1 MKCAEV
7 LLKLADYSYQ
17 ETSIQEN
24 VSIEAHLDKCLS
36 CQKEYKLILKENAMF
51 FDYQTNV
58 VDIDVSPKLWENVK
72 QNISQPNLP
81 RPITTTSSSVI
92 RPTLFNNLSLLTTP
106 SFLSRLTSS
115 LLSSYRDFVS
125 NPVRFFEQLFQIE
138 DSLRRDEKYW
148 RVGKTVAVVLW
159 LFSAFSYVSILQE
172 IPKGFSESKKLTKII
187 DLSPLPFPQNLTKNP
202 STGNNNTDNSSSNI
216 TNKNNVT
223 SKNSIAKSKPVVLPN
238 VLLPGELPSI
248 SGSGND
254 FLTLANKNLE
264 EIPANGS
271 GNGGGIGSGIGS
283 GSASG
288 TGNTSS
294 LQIEIVPAEEVYN
307 IKDTGVIP
315 PRILSKKTPSY
326 TKEAIEEKI
335 EGVIILSVI
344 FATDSS
350 VKEIKI
356 IQGLGYG
363 LDEEAIKAASQIKF
377 IPATKDGKLVN
388 VRARLEYTL
397 NLF

>member
-36 CQKEYKLILKENAMF
+36 CQQEYELILKENEMF
-51 FDYQTNV
+51 FDYQTNI
-58 VDIDVSPKLWENVK
+58 VDIDVNPTLWENIK

-81 RPITTTSSSVI
+81 RPITTTNPNLI
-92 RPTLFNNLSLLTTP
+92 RPTIFNNLSLLTTP

-115 LLSSYRDFVS
+115 LLSSYKDFVNS
-125 NPVRFFEQLFQIE
+125 PVCFFKQCFLVEN
-138 DSLRRDEKYW
+138 SLGHDKQNW

-159 LFSAFSYVSILQE
+159 LFSAFSYVNILQE
-172 IPKGFSESKKLTKII
+172 MPKGFSESKKLTKII
-187 DLSPLPFPQNLTKNP
+187 DLSPLPFPKGLAKKS
-202 STGNNNTDNSSSNI
+202 STGNNNVENLSSNI
-216 TNKNNVT
+216 SSKNNVT
-223 SKNSIAKSKPVVLPN
+223 SKNSIAKSKPVVLPS

-254 FLTLANKNLE
+254 FLALADNNLG
-264 EIPANGS
+264 EITASGN
-271 GNGGGIGSGIGS
+271 GNGGGIGSG
-283 GSASG
+283 SALG

-294 LQIEIVPAEEVYN
+294 LEIEIVPAEEVYN
-307 IKDTGVIP
+307 IKDFGVVP
-315 PRILSKKTPSY
+315 PRVLSKKAPSY

-335 EGVIILSVI
+335 EGVIVLSVI

-377 IPATKDGKLVN
+377 IPATKDGKAVN

>member
-17 ETSIQEN
+17 ETSTQEN

-36 CQKEYKLILKENAMF
+36 CQQEYELILKENEMF
-51 FDYQTNV
+51 FDYQTNI
-58 VDIDVSPKLWENVK
+58 VDIDVSPALWENIK

-81 RPITTTSSSVI
+81 AHITTNSSVI
-92 RPTLFNNLSLLTTP
+92 RPTIFNNLSLLTTP

-115 LLSSYRDFVS
+115 LLSSYRDFVN
-125 NPVRFFEQLFQIE
+125 NPVRFFEQLLQIE
-138 DSLRRDEKYW
+138 NSGHDKQNW

-159 LFSAFSYVSILQE
+159 LFSAFSYVSILQQM
-172 IPKGFSESKKLTKII
+172 PKGFSESKKLTKII
-187 DLSPLPFPQNLTKNP
+187 DLAPLPFPQNSAKNP
-202 STGNNNTDNSSSNI
+202 SKENPKTGSLPNNIANSSKMSAKNSVV
-216 TNKNNVT
+216 KNN
-223 SKNSIAKSKPVVLPN
+223 SVVLPSI
-238 VLLPGELPSI
+238 LLQGEIPSI
-248 SGSGND
+248 SGNGND
-254 FLTLANKNLE
+254 FLTFSDKNLGE
-264 EIPANGS
+264 MTGGSNGNSSGGGS
-271 GNGGGIGSGIGS
+271 GEN
-283 GSASG
+283 ALG
-288 TGNTSS
+288 TGNSS
-294 LQIEIVPAEEVYN
+294 ILEIEMVSDNKVYN
-307 IKDTGVIP
+307 INDAGVVP
-315 PRILSKKTPSY
+315 PRILSKKAPSY

-350 VKEIKI
+350 IKEIKI
-356 IQGLGYG
+356 TQGLGYG

-377 IPATKDGKLVN
+377 IPATKDGKTVN

>member
-36 CQKEYKLILKENAMF
+36 CQQEYELILKENEMF
-51 FDYQTNV
+51 FDYQTNI
-58 VDIDVSPKLWENVK
+58 VDIDVNPTLWENIK

-81 RPITTTSSSVI
+81 RPITITNPNLI
-92 RPTLFNNLSLLTTP
+92 RPTIFNNLSLLTTP
-106 SFLSRLTSS
+106 SFSSRLTSS
-115 LLSSYRDFVS
+115 LLSVYRDLS
-125 NPVRFFEQLFQIE
+125 NSPVRFFEQLFQIE
-138 DSLRRDEKYW
+138 NSLGRDEKYW
-148 RVGKTVAVVLW
+148 RIGKTVAVVLW
-159 LFSAFSYVSILQE
+159 LFSAFSYVNILQE

-187 DLSPLPFPQNLTKNP
+187 DLSPLPFPQNLTKKP
-202 STGNNNTDNSSSNI
+202 STGNNNTDNSFSNI
-216 TNKNNVT
+216 TSKHNVT
-223 SKNSIAKSKPVVLPN
+223 SKNSIAKSKPVVLPS

-254 FLTLANKNLE
+254 FLTLANKNLG
-264 EIPANGS
+264 EITASGN
-271 GNGGGIGSGIGS
+271 GNGGGIGSG
-283 GSASG
+283 SALG

-294 LQIEIVPAEEVYN
+294 LEIEIVPAEEVYN

-326 TKEAIEEKI
+326 TKEAIKEKI

-377 IPATKDGKLVN
+377 IPATKDGKPVN
-388 VRARLEYTL
+388 VRVRLEYTL

>member
-24 VSIEAHLDKCLS
+24 VSIEAHMDKCLS
-36 CQKEYKLILKENAMF
+36 CQQEYELILKENEMF

-58 VDIDVSPKLWENVK
+58 IDIDVSPALWENIK

-81 RPITTTSSSVI
+81 RPITTNSSVI
-92 RPTLFNNLSLLTTP
+92 RPAIFNNLSLLTTP

-115 LLSSYRDFVS
+115 LLSSYRDFINS
-125 NPVRFFEQLFQIE
+125 PVRFFEQLFQIE
-138 DSLRRDEKYW
+138 NSVPDKQNW

-159 LFSAFSYVSILQE
+159 LFSAFSYVSILQQM
-172 IPKGFSESKKLTKII
+172 PKGFSESKKLTKII
-187 DLSPLPFPQNLTKNP
+187 DLAPLPFPQNSAKNP
-202 STGNNNTDNSSSNI
+202 SKENPKTGSLPNNIANSSKMSAKNSVV
-216 TNKNNVT
+216 KNNF
-223 SKNSIAKSKPVVLPN
+223 VVLPSI
-238 VLLPGELPSI
+238 LLQGEIPSI

-254 FLTLANKNLE
+254 FLTFSDKNLGE
-264 EIPANGS
+264 MTGGSNGNSSGGGS
-271 GNGGGIGSGIGS
+271 GEN
-283 GSASG
+283 ALG
-288 TGNTSS
+288 TGNSNS
-294 LQIEIVPAEEVYN
+294 LELEIISDDKVYN
-307 IKDTGVIP
+307 IKDVGVIP
-315 PRILSKKTPSY
+315 PRILSKKAPSY

-350 VKEIKI
+350 IKEIKI
-356 IQGLGYG
+356 TQGLGYG

-377 IPATKDGKLVN
+377 IPATKDGKTVN